1 MPASRSDNH
10 DDGHDQPV
18 KSNSLSEDHDENHTN
33 EDGLGLGVG
42 SDTCVTGDSDG
53 EAGCE
58 RGESAR
64 KAGAEELVAIT
75 LEEVALLGLDV
86 GVDDDRKY
94 EALNTQNTCHDD
106 GDQAFEDLK
115 IVDDGEG
122 GKADSGPTTPGR
134 QTKRPAGSDERANQA
149 RGTRDSTRT
158 DAV

>member
-10 DDGHDQPV
+10 DDGDDQPV

-86 GVDDDRKY
+86 GVDDDRND
-94 EALNTQNTCHDD
+94 EAINTQNTRHDD
-106 GDQAFEDLK
+106 GDEALEDLGA
-115 IVDDGEG
+115 VDDGEG
-122 GKADSGPTTPGR
+122 GEADGGLGGPVGR
-134 QTKRPAGSDERANQA
+134 TEVAEDERGSNAEVTEEELGSA
-149 RGTRDSTRT
+149 
-158 DAV
+158 